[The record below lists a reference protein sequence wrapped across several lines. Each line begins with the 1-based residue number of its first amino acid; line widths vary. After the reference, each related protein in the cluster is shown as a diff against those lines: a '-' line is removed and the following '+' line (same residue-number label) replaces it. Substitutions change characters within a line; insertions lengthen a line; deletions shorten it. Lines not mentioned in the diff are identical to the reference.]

1 MRNRGDLLPAVVNH
15 EEPRRRAA
23 LGQAV
28 GGFIDSL
35 GGQDRAEQVEEE
47 LISPVNRTGRH
58 TSGATLD
65 AVGGDV
71 GVEGNPGAPAE
82 PVEERRQLLP
92 LPVVE
97 RLQVLLH
104 RPDGGACSYR

>member
-1 MRNRGDLLPAVVNH
+1 MRNCGDLLPAVVNH

-23 LGQAV
+23 LGQAA

-58 TSGATLD
+58 TSGAALD

-71 GVEGNPGAPAE
+71 GVEGVPGAPAE

-104 RPDGGACSYR
+104 RPDDGACSYR

>member
-1 MRNRGDLLPAVVNH
+1 M
-15 EEPRRRAA
+15 
-23 LGQAV
+23 
-28 GGFIDSL
+28 
-35 GGQDRAEQVEEE
+35 EEE
-47 LISPVNRTGRH
+47 LISPGEQNRLAGIPLE
-58 TSGATLD
+58 AALD

-71 GVEGNPGAPAE
+71 GVEGVPGAPAE